1 MVDPSTKKI
10 SRRDAM
16 KILIAVAGGTAL
28 ANIPSKWTKPGLA
41 VGVLPA
47 HAQTSSGA
55 SILAGVSD
63 PAANFCFDLISTAI
77 ISPPLSG
84 IVLHYVIATTG
95 TVTISSPALT
105 GTMTTDASGGVSLNI
120 TINTGLPFNTGAT
133 VTVTW
138 SFENASDGI
147 GSSSQVFTSAGN
159 GC

>member
-84 IVLHYVIATTG
+84 ISLPVKEPFQLYARFSQNENGSRFKSPAGDVPCSRKTFSRKEDIATET
-95 TVTISSPALT
+95 SHAPFSC
-105 GTMTTDASGGVSLNI
+105 
-120 TINTGLPFNTGAT
+120 GLPCTAP
-133 VTVTW
+133 
-138 SFENASDGI
+138 ASP
-147 GSSSQVFTSAGN
+147 
-159 GC
+159 